1 MPSGASETAS
11 PFMGAGQTYDSIGD
25 TLAGIPLSVRGW
37 RSWWLAFAAALA
49 LTGLLAVSLGVLFYE
64 GVAVWGNN
72 IPVTWA
78 LDIVSYDW
86 WIGIACGGLLVSGMF
101 LLLDIAW
108 RSALNRISETMALL
122 AAAAAAVYPII
133 HLGRPWFFYWNLP
146 YPNSFALWPQF
157 RSPLFWDA
165 FDILS
170 FLGLASGLWF
180 VGLLPDLASLRDA
193 AWHRARTTAP
203 TGDINWALFRAQL
216 YGIAALGWRGSAV
229 HWHRWVQA
237 YRSLALLGVVT
248 VVALQVGASVMF
260 AGTSEP
266 GWHDTL
272 LPVTY
277 LAGAVFAG
285 VGMLSVLTV
294 VLRSAFHLESLVTL
308 RHVQLLALLLLGL
321 ALVNIYCEATTA
333 FVGALSG
340 DSFEHAARLRRI
352 AGPAAWSFWMLVTA
366 GLLPPLLFAIPR
378 LRASPAVLAW
388 VGGAAAAGIW
398 GDHYALIVGSLQH
411 DYLPSAAHGSRI
423 TFFEWSTF
431 AGSAGLFL
439 LLLLL
444 FLRLLPIVSMM
455 ESRQLA
461 HRTGAG
467 MDPAKQG
474 AAHRAPT
481 WGVAAEFATEADM
494 AHAVEVLRGKQDLR
508 VDAYSPVPSLAAAR
522 ALGLHS
528 HSIRGFALGGFLLG
542 AGGTFGICTYAT
554 VHDYVFNI
562 GGRPDFS
569 WQSFV
574 VPSLSFGSLVAGMA
588 VVGAMLVFNRLP
600 RLNHPAFNIPGIVR
614 ASADRFFVAA
624 HGLDE
629 AFDPGT
635 AEAILTALP
644 ALSVHKVPR

>member
-1 MPSGASETAS
+1 MSGASETAS
-11 PFMGAGQTYDSIGD
+11 PFLGAGQTYYGIGSK
-25 TLAGIPLSVRGW
+25 LAGIPLGVQGW
-37 RSWWLAFAAALA
+37 GRWWLAMAAALA
-49 LTGLLAVSLGVLFYE
+49 LTGLLAVSLAYLFYE
-64 GVAVWGNN
+64 GVAIWGNN

-101 LLLDIAW
+101 LLLEIAW

-122 AAAAAAVYPII
+122 AATAAAVYPVI

-170 FLGLASGLWF
+170 FLGLSAGLF
-180 VGLLPDLASLRDA
+180 YVGLLPDLATLRDT
-193 AWHRARTTAP
+193 AWARARATEP
-203 TGDINWALFRAQL
+203 IGVNWALLRAQI
-216 YGIAALGWRGSAV
+216 YGIASLGWRGSAV
-229 HWHRWVQA
+229 HWHRWVQT
-237 YRSLALLGVVT
+237 YRTLALLGVIT
-248 VVALQVGASVMF
+248 VVALQTGASVMF

-277 LAGAVFAG
+277 FAGAVFAG

-294 VLRSAFHLESLVTL
+294 ILRSAFHLESVITM

-321 ALVNIYCEATTA
+321 ALINIYCEATTA

-340 DSFEHAARLRRI
+340 DAFEHAARLRRV

-366 GLLPPLLFAIPR
+366 GLLPPLLFAVPR
-378 LRASPAVLAW
+378 LRASPALLAW
-388 VGGAAAAGIW
+388 VGGATAAGIW

-411 DYLPSAAHGSRI
+411 DYLPSAAHGSHI

-444 FLRLLPIVSMM
+444 FLRALPIVSVM

-461 HRTGAG
+461 GCTGAG
-467 MDPAKQG
+467 LEPTKPG
-474 AAHRAPT
+474 AGHGAPI
-481 WGVAAEFATEADM
+481 WGVAAEFATEAEM
-494 AHAVEVLRGKQDLR
+494 AAAAQALRRRPGLR
-508 VDAYSPVPSLAAAR
+508 VDGYSPVPSPLAAH

-528 HSIRGFALGGFLLG
+528 HSIRGFAIGGFLLG
-542 AGGTFGICTYAT
+542 AAGTFGMCTYAT

-574 VPSLSFGSLVAGMA
+574 VPSVSFGSLVAGMG

-600 RLNHPAFNIPGIVR
+600 RLNHPVFNIPGIAR

-624 HGLDE
+624 HGLE
-629 AFDPGT
+629 ADFDPAP
-635 AEAILTALP
+635 AEAILAAST
-644 ALSVHKVPR
+644 ALSVHQVPR

>member
-1 MPSGASETAS
+1 MPSGAETVS
-11 PFMGAGQTYDSIGD
+11 PFLGAGETYDTIGR
-25 TLAGIPLSVRGW
+25 TLAGIPLGMRGW
-37 RSWWLAFAAALA
+37 GRWWLAMAVALA
-49 LTGLLAVSLGVLFYE
+49 LTGLLAVSLGYLFYE
-64 GVAVWGNN
+64 GVAIWGNN
-72 IPVTWA
+72 VPVTWA

-101 LLLDIAW
+101 LLLDVAW

-170 FLGLASGLWF
+170 FLGLAAGLWF
-180 VGLLPDLASLRDA
+180 VGLLPDLATLRDRS
-193 AWHRARTTAP
+193 WEQSRTAEQK
-203 TGDINWALFRAQL
+203 GGIDWALLRAQL

-237 YRSLALLGVVT
+237 YRTLALLGVVT
-248 VVALQVGASVMF
+248 VVALQAGASVMF

-294 VLRSAFHLESLVTL
+294 ILRSAFHLEELITI
-308 RHVQLLALLLLGL
+308 RHVQMLALLLLGL
-321 ALVNIYCEATTA
+321 ALVNIYCEATTT

-340 DSFEHAARLRRI
+340 DAFEHVARLRRV
-352 AGPAAWSFWMLVTA
+352 AGPAAWSFWMLVAA
-366 GLLPPLLFAIPR
+366 GLLPPLLFVIPR

-398 GDHYALIVGSLQH
+398 GDHYALIVGTLQH
-411 DYLPSAAHGSRI
+411 DFLPSAAHGSRI
-423 TFFEWSTF
+423 TFFEWTTF

-444 FLRLLPIVSMM
+444 FLRALPIVSVM
-455 ESRQLA
+455 ETRQIA
-461 HRTGAG
+461 ARTGAG
-467 MDPAKQG
+467 ADPTKPG
-474 AAHRAPT
+474 AAHRAPI
-481 WGVAAEFATEADM
+481 WAVAAEFANEADM
-494 AHAVEVLRGKQDLR
+494 ARAAQLLRDRSDLR
-508 VDAYSPVPSLAAAR
+508 VDAYSPVPSQATAQ

-542 AGGTFGICTYAT
+542 ALGTFAMCTYAT
-554 VHDYVFNI
+554 VQDYVFNI

-574 VPSLSFGSLVAGMA
+574 VPSVSFGSLVAGMG

-600 RLNHPAFNIPGIVR
+600 RLNHPAFNIPGIAR
-614 ASADRFFVAA
+614 ASSDRFFVAA
-624 HGLDE
+624 HGQKAE
-629 AFDPGT
+629 FDPEL
-635 AEAILTALP
+635 AESIMTTLP
-644 ALSVHKVPR
+644 ALSVHQVPR